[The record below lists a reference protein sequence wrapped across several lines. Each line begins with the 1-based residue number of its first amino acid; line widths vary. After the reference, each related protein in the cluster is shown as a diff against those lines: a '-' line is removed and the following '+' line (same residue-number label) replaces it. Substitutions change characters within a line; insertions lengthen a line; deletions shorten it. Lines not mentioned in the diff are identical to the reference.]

1 MTLWNI
7 IITPMYLGQDRQYI
21 IENLLIYIVGFNA
34 IKVGVNIALV
44 LMLYKPLSSVLKAIS
59 LLEKSELEEVQDTC
73 QMTIHTTNITYASEK
88 YQIVLQADL
97 DEDLYKL
104 VVTEF

>member
-1 MTLWNI
+1 MEELLKSVE
-7 IITPMYLGQDRQYI
+7 ITKEGVYTKNGAYVVDIDDY
-21 IENLLIYIVGFNA
+21 EEYAKFFN
-34 IKVGVNIALV
+34 
-44 LMLYKPLSSVLKAIS
+44 
-59 LLEKSELEEVQDTC
+59 LLEKSELEEVQDTS
-73 QMTIHTTNITYASEK
+73 QITIHTTNITFASDK

>member
-1 MTLWNI
+1 MEELLKSI
-7 IITPMYLGQDRQYI
+7 GITEKGEYTKNGAYVVD
-21 IENLLIYIVGFNA
+21 
-34 IKVGVNIALV
+34 IKNYNDYGK
-44 LMLYKPLSSVLKAIS
+44 YFS
-59 LLEKSELEEVQDTC
+59 LLEKSELEEVQDTS
-73 QMTIHTTNITYASEK
+73 QITIHTTNVTYANDD

>member
-1 MTLWNI
+1 MEELLKNI
-7 IITPMYLGQDRQYI
+7 GITAKGEYTKDGAYVVD
-21 IENLLIYIVGFNA
+21 
-34 IKVGVNIALV
+34 IKDYNEYGK
-44 LMLYKPLSSVLKAIS
+44 YFS

-73 QMTIHTTNITYASEK
+73 QMTIHSTNVTYASEK

>member
-1 MTLWNI
+1 MEEFLKSI
-7 IITPMYLGQDRQYI
+7 GITARGEYTKEGVYVID
-21 IENLLIYIVGFNA
+21 
-34 IKVGVNIALV
+34 IKDYNEYGK
-44 LMLYKPLSSVLKAIS
+44 YFS

-73 QMTIHTTNITYASEK
+73 QMTIHTTNVTYASEK
-88 YQIVLQADL
+88 YQLVLQADL

>member
-1 MTLWNI
+1 MEELLRGI
-7 IITPMYLGQDRQYI
+7 GITAKGEYTKEGVYVVD
-21 IENLLIYIVGFNA
+21 
-34 IKVGVNIALV
+34 IKDYNEYGK
-44 LMLYKPLSSVLKAIS
+44 YFS
-59 LLEKSELEEVQDTC
+59 LLEKSDLEEVQDTC
-73 QMTIHTTNITYASEK
+73 QMTIHTTNVTYASEK